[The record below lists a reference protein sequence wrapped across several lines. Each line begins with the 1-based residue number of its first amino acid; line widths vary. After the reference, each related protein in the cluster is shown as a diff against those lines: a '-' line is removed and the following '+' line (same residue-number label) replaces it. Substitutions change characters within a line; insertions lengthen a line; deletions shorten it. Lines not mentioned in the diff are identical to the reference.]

1 MRVPAGVIAVLGVAV
16 LIGGCGGD
24 DEGDESGDEA
34 AAVAA
39 VDDFYAGIAD
49 GDGEAACATL
59 SDAGRAELEGG
70 ATGLAEGTTCEDAIE
85 QVVELF
91 NEETLQAISEVEP
104 TVTAISGT
112 TATVEATSF
121 NQATTGEGAEL
132 EEETIEIDLVKEGE
146 DWKID
151 GLPENPQA

>member
-1 MRVPAGVIAVLGVAV
+1 MRVSAGVMAVLGVAV
-16 LIGGCGGD
+16 LSGGCGGD
-24 DEGDESGDEA
+24 EGDEGGDEA
-34 AAVAA
+34 AAVAT
-39 VDDFYAGIAD
+39 VEDFYAGIAD

-85 QVVELF
+85 QIVGLF
-91 NEETLQAISEVEP
+91 NEDTLQAISEVEP
-104 TVTAISGT
+104 TVTALSGT

-132 EEETIEIDLVKEGE
+132 EEESIEIEMVKEGDE
-146 DWKID
+146 WKID
-151 GLPENPQA
+151 GLPANPQA

>member
-1 MRVPAGVIAVLGVAV
+1 MRVPVGVIAVLGVAV

-24 DEGDESGDEA
+24 DEGDEGGDEA
-34 AAVAA
+34 AAVAT
-39 VDDFYAGIAD
+39 VEDFYAAITE
-49 GDGEAACATL
+49 GDGEAACSTL
-59 SDAGRAELEGG
+59 TEDGRAQLEGG

-85 QVVELF
+85 QVAGLF

-121 NQATTGEGAEL
+121 NQTAAGDDAEL
-132 EEETIEIDLVKEGE
+132 EEETVEITMLKEGDE
-146 DWKID
+146 WKID
-151 GLPENPQA
+151 GLPDNPQA